1 MLCTRLLSVPPMA
14 VTSARVKSALASLRV
29 KVTRPV
35 WPGVSTA
42 CAVDRAIVGAVVSM
56 TTVNGAAGLTWPEGL
71 VTVTARLLTP
81 SGSGAVGVTFQEPS
95 GATVAEPT
103 TLPCGSVT
111 LMTSPGVPVPDT
123 VGVGSV
129 VRLSV
134 PEPVLLPGAMAMPV
148 GATGGVVV
156 PKLKFSVL
164 LVSVPSAF
172 WLPAASANLALST
185 RTLAV
190 VAPAAGVKVAV

>member
-1 MLCTRLLSVPPMA
+1 MA
-14 VTSARVKSALASLRV
+14 VA
-29 KVTRPV
+29 
-35 WPGVSTA
+35 
-42 CAVDRAIVGAVVSM
+42 DRAIVGAVVSM

-148 GATGGVVV
+148 GAVGASGVGLLTL
-156 PKLKFSVL
+156 KLRAL
-164 LVSVPSAF
+164 LVSAPSLLK
-172 WLPAASANLALST
+172 LPAASVNLSLVTSKAAL
-185 RTLAV
+185 
-190 VAPAAGVKVAV
+190 VAPAAGVSTAV